1 MVILGF
7 CMFYIQSDAKS
18 VRKEYVLQIYKQMSF
33 KICDELNN
41 ETIMKNYTHF
51 VYGHESMY
59 KRVNAEL

>member
-1 MVILGF
+1 
-7 CMFYIQSDAKS
+7 
-18 VRKEYVLQIYKQMSF
+18 MSF